1 MLSITALY
9 VGLFML
15 LLLVLAI
22 GVVRQ
27 RLSTQT
33 SMGDGGHL
41 SLIKA
46 MRAHGN
52 AIEYV
57 PVVLIG
63 LAVLELNSGNGLLL
77 HLYGSAFLI
86 ARFSHAF
93 GMQLTNEGNNFR
105 KVGVVRTWLVMLAMG
120 VHLIARTFQQWRGR
134 SANIA

>member
-1 MLSITALY
+1 MLPITALY

-105 KVGVVRTWLVMLAMG
+105 KVGVVLTWLVMLAMG
-120 VHLIARTFQQWRGR
+120 VHLIASTF
-134 SANIA
+134 

>member
-105 KVGVVRTWLVMLAMG
+105 KVGVVLTWLVMLAMG
-120 VHLIARTFQQWRGR
+120 VHLIASTF
-134 SANIA
+134 